1 MQWEMPQAMADQGDF
16 LVEAAPGILAS
27 VRSVLLLM
35 HRMPFFRFDIELARS
50 FCTGANAIH
59 M

>member
-1 MQWEMPQAMADQGDF
+1 MPQAMADQGDF

-50 FCTGANAIH
+50 FCTGENAIH